1 MKRILILFL
10 VAIATVVIL
19 LFIYNP
25 GLLDKLWLWIV
36 GLIGAIVAVFQQ
48 GWIWIKKQIENIQN
62 KALTKKNDHEPSKS
76 ENSKK
81 SGTLDK
87 SSETN
92 QNITLLRLKNE
103 DTSTL
108 GILFYG
114 EKFYC
119 YTLEDFCSENSFH
132 CRVPAGIYH
141 LGFSGNS
148 YLNNEYSMKINNFR
162 GHLHLIDAPSDLNG
176 IVHFGG
182 LGNELKGDIILTDI
196 TENQNTTGFVD
207 QSKSFY
213 ENFYRLVSN
222 RIQNGE
228 KVTFEIF
235 DENWFK
241 EKIN

>member
-10 VAIATVVIL
+10 VAIVTVVIL
-19 LFIYNP
+19 LFVYNP

-36 GLIGAIVAVFQQ
+36 GLIGSIVAVFQQ
-48 GWIWIKKQIENIQN
+48 GWIWIKKQIETLQ
-62 KALTKKNDHEPSKS
+62 KKVSTKKNDTEPEKS
-76 ENSKK
+76 DNSKK
-81 SGTLDK
+81 SETLDK
-87 SSETN
+87 SSETIH
-92 QNITLLRLKNE
+92 NITLLRLNNE

-108 GILFYG
+108 GILFYS

-141 LGFSGNS
+141 LGFSVNS

-162 GHLHLIDAPSDLNG
+162 GHLQLIDAPRDLTG

-182 LGNELKGDIILTDI
+182 LGNELKGDIILTDF
-196 TENQNTTGFVD
+196 TENQDTTSLKI
-207 QSKSFY
+207 QSEIFY
-213 ENFYRLVSN
+213 KNFYQLVSK
-222 RIQNGE
+222 RILNGE